1 MCEADELSL
10 CSGIRHFGLG
20 RAYRWRKPA
29 TASLAVIRFV
39 NQFIRRVGGGDS
51 RINSRLAPASQKGRL
66 TMAKHTTPAASQ
78 PLVIGA
84 IFALTYWRSKDNERS
99 ELEDTKELKNSLARH
114 GWSAQYPV
122 AVIPIPTSASLNE
135 EQKKAGVK
143 TPFDDCMEERK
154 ALWEKHKAATDA
166 DGLVKKAVWERMFVR
181 DGKLIE
187 PKYLGNMGFR
197 RSSCFVDAMVQR
209 WNDSTV
215 PDGEKVADVIPLM
228 VKVYASEADRII
240 DQQLEN

>member
-29 TASLAVIRFV
+29 TANLAVNRLV
-39 NQFIRRVGGGDS
+39 KQFIPRVCGVDCRIHSRIAKQFRRRVGGGDS

-114 GWSAQYPV
+114 GWSAQ
-122 AVIPIPTSASLNE
+122 
-135 EQKKAGVK
+135 
-143 TPFDDCMEERK
+143 
-154 ALWEKHKAATDA
+154 
-166 DGLVKKAVWERMFVR
+166 
-181 DGKLIE
+181 
-187 PKYLGNMGFR
+187 
-197 RSSCFVDAMVQR
+197 
-209 WNDSTV
+209 
-215 PDGEKVADVIPLM
+215 
-228 VKVYASEADRII
+228 
-240 DQQLEN
+240 